1 MNEQIILVNEND
13 EEIGSDEKISVHRSG
28 TLHRAFSIFIFDL
41 QSEQVLL
48 QKRAIHKYH
57 SGGLWTNACCSHPH
71 INEDMDQCL
80 MSRLHHELGITLDF
94 RISEPTDELL
104 LAGNPDIIFHAGSFI
119 YRAPF
124 GELTEHEI
132 DHVYVYSP
140 CSSAK
145 RLHFHVNPDEAEELK
160 WISLDSLKMWM
171 RDNLEEFTVW
181 FPKAF
186 EIADI
191 LFTRQRTVIKGFSL

>member
-1 MNEQIILVNEND
+1 MEPDV
-13 EEIGSDEKISVHRSG
+13 RSRASASLR
-28 TLHRAFSIFIFDL
+28 TLADGRDN
-41 QSEQVLL
+41 
-48 QKRAIHKYH
+48 R
-57 SGGLWTNACCSHPH
+57 
-71 INEDMDQCL
+71 D
-80 MSRLHHELGITLDF
+80 R
-94 RISEPTDELL
+94 R
-104 LAGNPDIIFHAGSFI
+104 
-119 YRAPF
+119 RAPF